1 MTRGRWEARRQG
13 YGPRVACAMIADA
26 HAPPSTVARL
36 AQTVSV
42 VALGVWTGALAMA
55 GLCAGLTFATSKDM
69 QPTLPSFA
77 NFPDEHWRI
86 AGGQIAQ
93 RIFVASDIVQLACA
107 AIAVAALGAISLW
120 GRSWFTPRRMVVRVI
135 TLALPMCVLSY
146 QLLVLAPRMDTNLR
160 NYWASAQAGEV
171 DKARAFRAAFEED
184 HPTASK
190 VLSATCALALVA
202 FIAAA
207 WPVIGS
213 GAGPRRREGV
223 AA

>member
-1 MTRGRWEARRQG
+1 MNA
-13 YGPRVACAMIADA
+13 P
-26 HAPPSTVARL
+26 HAPSTVVCL

-42 VALGVWTGALAMA
+42 VALGLWTGALAMA

-107 AIAVAALGAISLW
+107 AAAVAALGAISLW
-120 GRSWFTPRRMVVRVI
+120 GRGWLSPRRMGVRI
-135 TLALPMCVLSY
+135 ISLALPMCVLSY

-160 NYWASAQAGEV
+160 NYWASAQTGAVE
-171 DKARAFRAAFEED
+171 KARGYRAAFDED
-184 HPTASK
+184 HPTASL
-190 VLSATCALALVA
+190 VLGATCLLALGA
-202 FIAAA
+202 LIIAA
-207 WPVIGS
+207 WPAR
-213 GAGPRRREGV
+213 GAGTMSRGRERH